1 MRNFQKTVK
10 VKNMWTTKTVLKTAR
25 WTTINKGR
33 HVHIIAEYDGD
44 EFSIRDDSTI
54 MVVKRNGKTV
64 KRIDVG
70 GYEEFEALFG
80 MFWAAMEEAA

>member
-1 MRNFQKTVK
+1 
-10 VKNMWTTKTVLKTAR
+10 MWTTKGMLKTAK
-25 WTTINKGR
+25 WTPINKGR
-33 HVHIIAEYDGD
+33 HTYIIAEYENDK
-44 EFSIRDDSTI
+44 FSIRDDETI

-80 MFWAAMEEAA
+80 IFWEYSWNGII